1 MAKRDRQTESPT
13 VADREEQAPTLTT
26 ESEDPV
32 VDETNASGDE
42 PPAPPVE
49 EPPAEEPPVVEEQ
62 QDEFFEAPPVLEDS
76 APASPYAIGDI
87 IHTSVGRAK
96 VLSISGDHMDVRI
109 LRTGTCK
116 SIRVS

>member
-13 VADREEQAPTLTT
+13 VSDREEQAPTLTT

-32 VDETNASGDE
+32 VDETITSAAE
-42 PPAPPVE
+42 QPAPPVE
-49 EPPAEEPPVVEEQ
+49 EPPVVEQ
-62 QDEFFEAPPVLEDS
+62 QDEFFEAPPVLEDP

-87 IHTSVGRAK
+87 VHTSVGRAK
-96 VLSISGDHMDVRI
+96 VLSISGSHMDVRI

-116 SIRVS
+116 SIQVG